1 MKKFKSIFMIVLGN
15 FLLAVS
21 VSYFVLPYNVL
32 SGGCAGIAL
41 ITRELFGWN
50 TTITIDVLVILFFI
64 LGYLFLG
71 REFTLKTALS
81 SAVYP
86 VFITLLSWFDIRIE
100 ADQLLMSIFGAV
112 VAGAGVGIVI
122 RENASTGGT
131 DVPPMIVHK
140 YTGMPIPVLMAI
152 TDGILVIAGLLAYN
166 IQDVMIG
173 LIYIY
178 ISNAIINEVIM
189 PRSSSVALFII
200 SDRKDEIMS
209 YIHDSLERGTTIVPA
224 RGGYTDNAK
233 EVIMTVLSKNQYNL
247 LAQQIERIDPKAFI
261 IVSDA
266 KDVKGEGFSY
276 DYRV

>member
-21 VSYFVLPYNVL
+21 VVYFVLPYDVL

-41 ITRELFGWN
+41 ITRELFNWN
-50 TTITIDVLVILFFI
+50 TTITIDAMVILFFV

-71 REFTLKTALS
+71 KEFTLKTALS
-81 SAVYP
+81 SAIYP
-86 VFITLLSWFDIRIE
+86 VFITLLSLVDVHIE

-112 VAGAGVGIVI
+112 VAGAGIGIVI

-131 DVPPMIVHK
+131 DVPPMIIHK
-140 YTGMPIPVLMAI
+140 YTGLPVAVLMAI
-152 TDGILVIAGLLAYN
+152 TDGSLVIAGLLSYN

-200 SDRKDEIMS
+200 SNKRVEIME
-209 YIHDSLERGTTIVPA
+209 YIHSTLERGTTIVPA
-224 RGGYTDNAK
+224 RGGYTDNSR

-247 LAQQIERIDPKAFI
+247 LAQKIEEIDPRAFI

>member
-1 MKKFKSIFMIVLGN
+1 MKKLKSVFMIVLGN

-21 VSYFVLPYNVL
+21 VVYFVLPYDVL

-41 ITRELFGWN
+41 ITRELFNWN
-50 TTITIDVLVILFFI
+50 TTITIDAMVILFFVF
-64 LGYLFLG
+64 GFLFLG
-71 REFTLKTALS
+71 KEFTLKTALS

-86 VFITLLSWFDIRIE
+86 VFITLLSLVDIHIE
-100 ADQLLMSIFGAV
+100 ADQLLMAIFGAV

-131 DVPPMIVHK
+131 DVPPMIIHK
-140 YTGMPIPVLMAI
+140 YTGLPIAVLMAI
-152 TDGILVIAGLLAYN
+152 TDGSLVIAGLLAYN

-200 SDRKDEIMS
+200 SDKRLEVME
-209 YIHDSLERGTTIVPA
+209 YIHSTLERGTTIVPA
-224 RGGYTDNAK
+224 RGGYTDNSR

-247 LAQQIERIDPKAFI
+247 LAQKIEEIDPRAFI

>member
-1 MKKFKSIFMIVLGN
+1 MKRLKTILMIILGN

-21 VSYFVLPYNVL
+21 VSYFVLPYDVL

-41 ITRELFGWN
+41 ITKELFGWD
-50 TTITIDVLVILFFI
+50 TTITIDALVIFFFI
-64 LGYLFLG
+64 MGYLFLG

-86 VFITLLSWFDIRIE
+86 IFITVLSWIDVKIE

-112 VAGAGVGIVI
+112 VAGAGIGIVI

-131 DVPPMIVHK
+131 DVPPMVIHK
-140 YTGMPIPVLMAI
+140 YTGLPIAILMGI
-152 TDGILVIAGLLAYN
+152 FDGLLVIAGLLAYN

-200 SDRKDEIMS
+200 SDHKPEICD
-209 YIHDSLERGTTIVPA
+209 YIHTTLERGTTIVPA
-224 RGGYTDNAK
+224 KGGYTDSDR

-247 LAQQIERIDPKAFI
+247 LAEEIEGIDPQAFI
-261 IVSDA
+261 IVSEA

>member
-1 MKKFKSIFMIVLGN
+1 MIILGN

-21 VSYFVLPYNVL
+21 VSYFVLPYDVL

-41 ITRELFGWN
+41 ITKELFGWD
-50 TTITIDVLVILFFI
+50 TTITIDVLVIFFFI
-64 LGYLFLG
+64 MGYLFLG
-71 REFTLKTALS
+71 RDFTLKTALS
-81 SAVYP
+81 TAVYP
-86 VFITLLSWFDIRIE
+86 IFITALSWIDIRIE

-112 VAGAGVGIVI
+112 VAGAGIGIVI

-131 DVPPMIVHK
+131 DVPPMVIHK
-140 YTGMPIPVLMAI
+140 YTGLPIAILMGI
-152 TDGILVIAGLLAYN
+152 VDGLLVVAGLLAYS

-200 SDRKDEIMS
+200 SEHKLEICD
-209 YIHDSLERGTTIVPA
+209 YIHNTLERGTTIVPA
-224 RGGYTDNAK
+224 KGGYTKNDR

-247 LAQQIERIDPKAFI
+247 LAEKIEGIDPQAFI
-261 IVSDA
+261 IVSEA

>member
-1 MKKFKSIFMIVLGN
+1 MKRLKTILLIILGN

-21 VSYFVLPYNVL
+21 VSYFVLPYDVL

-41 ITRELFGWN
+41 ITKEMFGWD
-50 TTITIDVLVILFFI
+50 TTITIDALVIIFFI
-64 LGYLFLG
+64 IGYFFLG

-81 SAVYP
+81 SIVYP
-86 VFITLLSWFDIRIE
+86 IFITVLSWIDIRIE

-112 VAGAGVGIVI
+112 VAGAGIGIVI

-131 DVPPMIVHK
+131 DVPPMVIHK
-140 YTGMPIPVLMAI
+140 YTGLPIAVLMGI
-152 TDGILVIAGLLAYN
+152 FDGLLVIAGLLAYS

-200 SDRKDEIMS
+200 SDYKPEICD
-209 YIHDSLERGTTIVPA
+209 YIHTTLERGTTIVPA
-224 RGGYTDNAK
+224 RGGYTDSDR

-247 LAQQIERIDPKAFI
+247 LAERIEEIDPQAFI
-261 IVSDA
+261 IVSEA